1 MIIIISITM
10 ILQNKVYNT
19 NNDNIDKSN
28 NSMSIILLKYI
39 VITTTAQLIYLV
51 LIQA

>member
-1 MIIIISITM
+1 M
-10 ILQNKVYNT
+10 ILQNKMYNT
-19 NNDNIDKSN
+19 CNDNIDKSN

>member
-1 MIIIISITM
+1 M

>member
-1 MIIIISITM
+1 MIIP
-10 ILQNKVYNT
+10 NKMYNT
-19 NNDNIDKSN
+19 NDDNIDKSN